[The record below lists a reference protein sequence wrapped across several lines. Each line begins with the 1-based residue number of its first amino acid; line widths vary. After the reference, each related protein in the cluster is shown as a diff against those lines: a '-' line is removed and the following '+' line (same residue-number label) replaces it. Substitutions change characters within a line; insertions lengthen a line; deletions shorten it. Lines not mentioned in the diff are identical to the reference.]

1 MTAPTEITI
10 AFCPAG
16 KLRASINLG
25 NPLLAS
31 LDGSGQPV
39 GVSVDIARVL
49 AARLNADIELLVFD
63 KAAQSVAA
71 VREEQADIG
80 FFAVDP
86 ARGEGISFT
95 HPYVLIEGCYLV
107 RDGSP
112 VQTNADVDVPH
123 NRVVVGAGS
132 AYDLF
137 LTRELKQAQIVR
149 ATSSQTVVSTFLD
162 LGAEVAAG
170 VRQPLEAD
178 AQLHGGLR
186 LLEQGF
192 MTIQQA
198 MGLPKTR
205 GDAAARYLIDF
216 VEELKASGFVEQALQ
231 RHGVKGACVAP
242 SVTQD
247 S

>member
-1 MTAPTEITI
+1 MTAPIEITT
-10 AFCPAG
+10 AFCPTG

-31 LDGSGQPV
+31 LDDSGRPA
-39 GVSVDIARVL
+39 GVSVDMAHVL
-49 AARLNADIELLVFD
+49 ASRLGVGIELLVFD

-86 ARGEGISFT
+86 ARGDGISFT

-107 RDGSP
+107 RAASP
-112 VQTNADVDVPH
+112 VHSNEDVDVPQ

-137 LTRELKQAQIVR
+137 LTRELRQAQIIR
-149 ATSSQTVVSTFLD
+149 ATSSQTVVATFLE

-170 VRQPLEAD
+170 VRQPLQAD

-205 GDAAARYLIDF
+205 GAAAARYLIDF
-216 VEELKASGFVEQALQ
+216 VEELKASGFIEQALQ
-231 RHGVKGACVAP
+231 RHGVKGAAVAP
-242 SVTQD
+242 SVKQD
-247 S
+247 G

>member
-1 MTAPTEITI
+1 MNITTEITA
-10 AFCPAG
+10 AFCPTG

-31 LDGSGQPV
+31 LDGAGQPV

-49 AARLNADIELLVFD
+49 AGRLNVDIELLVFD

-95 HPYVLIEGCYLV
+95 HPYLLIEGCYLV
-107 RDGSP
+107 GQDSP
-112 VQTNADVDVPH
+112 IQSNEDVDVPQ
-123 NRVVVGAGS
+123 NRVVVGSGS

-137 LTRELKQAQIVR
+137 LTRELKQAQIIR
-149 ATSSQTVVSTFLD
+149 ASSSQTVVATFLE

-198 MGLPKTR
+198 MGLPKSR
-205 GDAAARYLIDF
+205 GEAAGRYLTDF
-216 VEELKASGFVEQALQ
+216 VEELKASGFIEQALQ
-231 RHGVKGACVAP
+231 RHGVKGAAVAGQN
-242 SVTQD
+242 S
-247 S
+247 